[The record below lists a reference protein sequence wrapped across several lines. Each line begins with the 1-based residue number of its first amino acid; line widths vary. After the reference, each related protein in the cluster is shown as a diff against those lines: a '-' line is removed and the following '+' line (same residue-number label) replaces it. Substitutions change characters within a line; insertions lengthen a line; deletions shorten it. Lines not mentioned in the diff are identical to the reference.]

1 MSGIPFVLTVASEK
15 GGVGKTTLATN
26 LAVYLKALREDLPV
40 TVVSFDNHF
49 SVDNMFAIGAHR
61 GTSVAGLFTGTPP
74 AQLQQLGEYGVQY
87 FASARS
93 LTPPDD
99 NPRHLAQ
106 VLHRSGLGGIFI
118 IDTRPIID
126 YFTRSAL
133 LAADLILAPV
143 KDRASLVNASSLL
156 AALEEDAGSAAR
168 LWLVPSLIDN
178 RLKLRADIGIREFL
192 VFSARERGFQ
202 VLDSY
207 ISKSPKVESLA
218 TNLTSR
224 VYPIL
229 THARNTV
236 VHSQYREIADFVLQ
250 QYDRF
255 HPQPPQETL
264 LSAGLPAAKLQRLTS
279 DCAVCGE
286 QIGAGERVLCQ
297 DLRSRGK
304 GLLHRD
310 CLEALLAE
318 TELGVELGADGMLV
332 FDLSEAGVSSRGDEV
347 AIHLFAASGEEQFA
361 ARLSLGETAGLELF
375 LRTACRRGADE
386 FFRDA
391 LFVSLEHD
399 PYALLHGSGRR
410 RFALLRHHV
419 LRELFTLV

>member
-61 GTSVAGLFTGTPP
+61 ATSVAGLFDGTPLS
-74 AQLQQLGEYGVQY
+74 QLLQLGEYGVQY
-87 FASARS
+87 FASARA
-93 LTPPDD
+93 LTPPNDD
-99 NPRHLAQ
+99 PHHLSQ
-106 VLHRSGLGGIFI
+106 VLHRSALGGIFI

-143 KDRASLVNASSLL
+143 KDRPSLVNAASILT
-156 AALEEDAGSAAR
+156 AIEEDQGDAAK
-168 LWLVPSLIDN
+168 LWLVPSLIDS

-202 VLDSY
+202 VLESY

-218 TNLTSR
+218 TNLTTR

-229 THARNTV
+229 THARNTI
-236 VHSQYREIADFVLQ
+236 VHSQYREIAEFVLA

-255 HPQPPQETL
+255 RPQPPQETL
-264 LSAGLPAAKLQRLTS
+264 LSSGLPEVRLQRLTS
-279 DCAVCGE
+279 ECAICGE
-286 QIGAGERVLCQ
+286 PIGSGERVLCQ
-297 DLRSRGK
+297 DFRSRGK

-318 TELGVELGADGMLV
+318 TELGVDLPAEGMLV
-332 FDLSEAGVSSRGDEV
+332 FDLSEAGVSSSGDEV
-347 AIHLFAASGEEQFA
+347 AIHLFAADGEEQFA
-361 ARLSLGETAGLELF
+361 ARISLTEVAGLELF

-391 LFVSLEHD
+391 LLVALESD
-399 PYALLHGSGRR
+399 PYAQLHGAGLRR
-410 RFALLRHHV
+410 YALLRHRV
-419 LRELFTLV
+419 LRELFALV